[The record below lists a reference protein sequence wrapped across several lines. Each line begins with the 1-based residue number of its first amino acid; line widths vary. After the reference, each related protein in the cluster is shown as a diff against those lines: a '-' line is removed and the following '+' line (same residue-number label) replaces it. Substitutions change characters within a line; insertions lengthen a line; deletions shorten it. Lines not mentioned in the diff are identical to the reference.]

1 MNECIDIHTHI
12 VPENFP
18 PYAGKGKDVPWPSMA
33 PAHACHRHVMISG
46 KLYRTVADGSWSVPR
61 RIEEMGAMR
70 VTRQA
75 ISPMPELLS
84 YWLPLDDAKVMI
96 RFLNDEI
103 ARMIAAA
110 PDRFIGLGCV
120 PLQDITAAVRE
131 LEHVVQK
138 LKFSGVEIASH
149 VNGVSIGD
157 ARFEPFFAEAER
169 LGAAIFVHALRPA
182 GQDRIVGAFAEQ
194 AVCFP
199 GDVALA
205 CASMITGGIASKH
218 PKLRIAFSHG
228 GGTMAILMPRLV
240 HAWNVF
246 PKAKESLPG
255 IARHHRQALLLR
267 RAGVRS
273 RSRQVLDQ
281 AVRLVADR
289 ARHRLPVRAWRY
301 KPIKDPGRSEP
312 GWRHA
317 GRHHIVERA
326 PLPRIAGSTS
336 LIEPGSTAS
345 AASSYGVGCALT
357 ITMRAPAALA
367 ISTAPATG

>member
-1 MNECIDIHTHI
+1 
-12 VPENFP
+12 
-18 PYAGKGKDVPWPSMA
+18 MA
-33 PAHACHRHVMISG
+33 PAQACHRHVMISG
-46 KLYRTVADGSWSVPR
+46 KLYRTVTDGCWSVPR
-61 RIEEMGAMR
+61 RIEEMGAMH

-84 YWLPLDDAKVMI
+84 YWLPLDDSKTMI

-103 ARMIAAA
+103 ARMIDAA

-120 PLQDITAAVRE
+120 PLQDTDSALKE
-131 LEHVVQK
+131 LHHVVK
-138 LKFSGVEIASH
+138 TLKFSGVEIASH
-149 VNGVSIGD
+149 VNGTSIGD
-157 ARFEPFFAEAER
+157 PRFEPFFAEAEK

-246 PKAKESLPG
+246 PKAKESLSESPAT
-255 IARHHRQALLLR
+255 IARRFFYDELVFDPEAVKFLIKQFGASQIVLGTDYPFALGDTKPLKTLEGASLDAATVTAITSSNAR
-267 RAGVRS
+267 RFLG
-273 RSRQVLDQ
+273 
-281 AVRLVADR
+281 
-289 ARHRLPVRAWRY
+289 LP
-301 KPIKDPGRSEP
+301 
-312 GWRHA
+312 
-317 GRHHIVERA
+317 
-326 PLPRIAGSTS
+326 AGS
-336 LIEPGSTAS
+336 
-345 AASSYGVGCALT
+345 
-357 ITMRAPAALA
+357 R
-367 ISTAPATG
+367 

>member
-1 MNECIDIHTHI
+1 
-12 VPENFP
+12 
-18 PYAGKGKDVPWPSMA
+18 
-33 PAHACHRHVMISG
+33 MISG

-61 RIEEMGAMR
+61 RIEEMSAMQ

-96 RFLNDEI
+96 RYLNEQI
-103 ARMIAAA
+103 AQMIAQA

-120 PLQDITAAVRE
+120 PLQDIDSSLSE
-131 LEHVVQK
+131 LEYAFKK
-138 LKFSGVEIASH
+138 LKFAGVEIASH

-228 GGTMAILMPRLV
+228 GGTMSILMPRLV

-246 PKAKESLPG
+246 PKAKESLAESPAT
-255 IARHHRQALLLR
+255 IAKRFYYDEL
-267 RAGVRS
+267 VFEPK
-273 RSRQVLDQ
+273 
-281 AVRLVADR
+281 AVRFLVETFGQSQIVVGTDYPFSLGDTKPMETLKRTGLDEHSLAAITSSN
-289 ARHRLPVRAWRY
+289 ARRFLGLP
-301 KPIKDPGRSEP
+301 
-312 GWRHA
+312 
-317 GRHHIVERA
+317 
-326 PLPRIAGSTS
+326 AGS
-336 LIEPGSTAS
+336 
-345 AASSYGVGCALT
+345 
-357 ITMRAPAALA
+357 R
-367 ISTAPATG
+367 

>member
-1 MNECIDIHTHI
+1 MNECIDIHTHV

-18 PYAGKGKDVPWPSMA
+18 AYAGKGKDVPWPSMA
-33 PAHACHRHVMISG
+33 PAQACHRHVMISG
-46 KLYRTVADGSWSVPR
+46 KLYRTVTDGCWSVPR

-84 YWLPLDDAKVMI
+84 YWLPLEDAKVMI
-96 RFLNDEI
+96 RFLNEQI
-103 ARMIAAA
+103 AEMVAAA
-110 PDRFIGLGCV
+110 PERFIGLGCV
-120 PLQDITAAVRE
+120 PLQDTDSSISE
-131 LEHVVQK
+131 LQYCLK
-138 LKFSGVEIASH
+138 TLKFSGVEIASH

-205 CASMITGGIASKH
+205 CASMITGGIASRH
-218 PKLRIAFSHG
+218 PRLRIAFSHG

-246 PKAKESLPG
+246 PKAKESLPESPAT
-255 IARHHRQALLLR
+255 IARRFYYDEL
-267 RAGVRS
+267 VFEPK
-273 RSRQVLDQ
+273 
-281 AVRLVADR
+281 AVRFLVDTFGKTQIVLGTDYPFALGDFTPMKTLEGASLDGGTLTAITSTN
-289 ARHRLPVRAWRY
+289 ARRFL
-301 KPIKDPGRSEP
+301 G
-312 GWRHA
+312 
-317 GRHHIVERA
+317 
-326 PLPRIAGSTS
+326 L
-336 LIEPGSTAS
+336 
-345 AASSYGVGCALT
+345 
-357 ITMRAPAALA
+357 PAA
-367 ISTAPATG
+367 PR